1 MLLTKPVIETEIAAR
16 RLVVEPTPSEEQI
29 GASSIDLRLGNTFVT
44 FDAQVARQQQT
55 TGVPTTFDAV
65 GYNFDNLITD
75 YGKVERL
82 ADSDSLVL
90 APWTLTLGWTKE
102 HIRLPSTLAARVEGR
117 SKAARRSHGAY
128 HRSDRARRLGRQSP
142 TGVHEPR
149 ASALSAPAWS
159 RHLPVD
165 TRRSR
170 RGCRVRGPVSRAAA
184 FSLVCSRQWGI
195 ISP

>member
-75 YGKVERL
+75 YGKVEHL

-102 HIRLPSTLAARVEGR
+102 LIRLPSTLAARVEGR
-117 SKAARRSHGAY
+117 SKAARVGLMVHITA
-128 HRSDRARRLGRQSP
+128 P
-142 TGVHEPR
+142 TVHAGWEGSLQLEFMNVGPAPLVLRPGVAICQLILEEVVGDAGYEGQFQGQQP
-149 ASALSAPAWS
+149 
-159 RHLPVD
+159 
-165 TRRSR
+165 
-170 RGCRVRGPVSRAAA
+170 
-184 FSLVCSRQWGI
+184 SL
-195 ISP
+195 